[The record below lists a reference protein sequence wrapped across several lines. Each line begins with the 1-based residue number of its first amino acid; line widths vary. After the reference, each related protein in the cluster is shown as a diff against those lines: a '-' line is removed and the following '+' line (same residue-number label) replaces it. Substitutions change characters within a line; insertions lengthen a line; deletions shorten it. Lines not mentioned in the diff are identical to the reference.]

1 MGGHV
6 TCASDGWCRIGDV
19 AIRRYGETA
28 PPNRQTANHAA
39 RPRGAASGAR
49 CSAARACAQSCRRAA
64 EAARCRRRNL
74 ARRDRSPDA
83 APRGGHA
90 AASPPSPSP
99 PSTRSQILITRSRAR
114 APHAAESPYLAIGHC
129 FCRGDE
135 STILPIKKQRAD
147 QTTAGRHA
155 RYEENTAPYAPA
167 ADQHAWPGRAFAVP
181 PNDNQPTRIHCFSA
195 ARLRVASRAGAACGL
210 HVDARGDPAQDGLDA
225 QRSRRFLYL
234 RLPARADGRREGSR
248 DGRRR
253 ARQHAAPRAGA
264 ARAGRREPA
273 ARERR
278 HARFDRVARRCR
290 RAGDRRAARRA
301 RPLSRRARARHVDQR
316 AVVDRPVGESAL
328 GREPRARSRSS
339 ARAGRARCRKA

>member
-19 AIRRYGETA
+19 ANRRYGDTA
-28 PPNRQTANHAA
+28 KPRRQTAKPPNRESRRTSARRSIGRAVAVRKVAA
-39 RPRGAASGAR
+39 AASCGFRGTAR
-49 CSAARACAQSCRRAA
+49 HDRAHARAA
-64 EAARCRRRNL
+64 EH
-74 ARRDRSPDA
+74 RSPDA

-273 ARERR
+273 
-278 HARFDRVARRCR
+278 
-290 RAGDRRAARRA
+290 
-301 RPLSRRARARHVDQR
+301 
-316 AVVDRPVGESAL
+316 
-328 GREPRARSRSS
+328 RSRASTCS
-339 ARAGRARCRKA
+339 IRPRGSTLPTSR

>member
-1 MGGHV
+1 MGPAGS
-6 TCASDGWCRIGDV
+6 TTMGSLSDHRQPRAGQARRRFTPAACRACPAAQRRRAVWRDGRPCYVRVGRLVSNRRRGESATWRYGDT
-19 AIRRYGETA
+19 AIRRNRA
-28 PPNRQTANHAA
+28 AKPPNRESRRTSARRSIGRAVAA
-39 RPRGAASGAR
+39 RNVAAAASCGFRGTAR
-49 CSAARACAQSCRRAA
+49 HDRAHARAA
-64 EAARCRRRNL
+64 EH
-74 ARRDRSPDA
+74 RSPDA

-195 ARLRVASRAGAACGL
+195 ARG
-210 HVDARGDPAQDGLDA
+210 RGCA
-225 QRSRRFLYL
+225 
-234 RLPARADGRREGSR
+234 
-248 DGRRR
+248 
-253 ARQHAAPRAGA
+253 
-264 ARAGRREPA
+264 
-273 ARERR
+273 
-278 HARFDRVARRCR
+278 
-290 RAGDRRAARRA
+290 
-301 RPLSRRARARHVDQR
+301 
-316 AVVDRPVGESAL
+316 
-328 GREPRARSRSS
+328 
-339 ARAGRARCRKA
+339 